1 MVLLHDP
8 PEVRQFAQR
17 GDPPVAEWPGR
28 VITREDLMAA
38 SGDKRDWFRYG
49 HRLKAYDRAWRE
61 FIDARRRRRNF
72 MAGFDWNQILI
83 LGEYGSGKTSLG
95 IKIARHFFG
104 LGHPVFSNS
113 RCAPHIGVQSRLGQ
127 IELTVMS
134 KGANANAWSCV
145 RMMTPDLDTLYGAL
159 VPVAILPATDAM
171 LTILPCRRGFM
182 CTITAFVTRT
192 MPLTFTSKIWSQSSQ
207 VNSSRSSQP
216 RAPIIPELLTRMSM
230 RPNSAM
236 TESTAASTDSWLVTS
251 IRTPSDLRPAP
262 AIAAAVSSASP

>member
-1 MVLLHDP
+1 MEPRRGRVARATVANFQRRWGPLKVGVGDVCREQKHGVYNIRELVNSHDFPPVPWRRPGGPGAAFSAVFWPRAPLSPYPTREKRRWGALTPVVLLHDP

-113 RCAPHIGVQSRLGQ
+113 RCAPTSASRAG
-127 IELTVMS
+127 S
-134 KGANANAWSCV
+134 G
-145 RMMTPDLDTLYGAL
+145 
-159 VPVAILPATDAM
+159 
-171 LTILPCRRGFM
+171 
-182 CTITAFVTRT
+182 
-192 MPLTFTSKIWSQSSQ
+192 
-207 VNSSRSSQP
+207 RSS
-216 RAPIIPELLTRMSM
+216 
-230 RPNSAM
+230 
-236 TESTAASTDSWLVTS
+236 
-251 IRTPSDLRPAP
+251 
-262 AIAAAVSSASP
+262 

>member
-104 LGHPVFSNS
+104 LGHPAFSNS
-113 RCAPHIGVQSRLGQ
+113 SCLFGSHL
-127 IELTVMS
+127 ELNEMYTVM
-134 KGANANAWSCV
+134 
-145 RMMTPDLDTLYGAL
+145 
-159 VPVAILPATDAM
+159 
-171 LTILPCRRGFM
+171 GFM
-182 CTITAFVTRT
+182 
-192 MPLTFTSKIWSQSSQ
+192 PKSS
-207 VNSSRSSQP
+207 VLLIDESS
-216 RAPIIPELLTRMSM
+216 
-230 RPNSAM
+230 
-236 TESTAASTDSWLVTS
+236 ASLASRVGHNV
-251 IRTPSDLRPAP
+251 
-262 AIAAAVSSASP
+262 AVSSFSEMNLNTRKQNCLVVYMTVTCKRRSNNGPARRG

>member
-1 MVLLHDP
+1 MEPRRGRVARATVANFQRRWGPLKVGVGDVCREQKHGVYNIRELVNSHDYP
-8 PEVRQFAQR
+8 PVPWRRPGGPGAAFSAVFWPRASPIIPLPHQRKTPLGGSDPSGSPTRPPRQLILSQKVCAVRQFAQR

-113 RCAPHIGVQSRLGQ
+113 RCAPTSASRAG
-127 IELTVMS
+127 S
-134 KGANANAWSCV
+134 G
-145 RMMTPDLDTLYGAL
+145 
-159 VPVAILPATDAM
+159 
-171 LTILPCRRGFM
+171 
-182 CTITAFVTRT
+182 
-192 MPLTFTSKIWSQSSQ
+192 
-207 VNSSRSSQP
+207 RSS
-216 RAPIIPELLTRMSM
+216 
-230 RPNSAM
+230 
-236 TESTAASTDSWLVTS
+236 
-251 IRTPSDLRPAP
+251 
-262 AIAAAVSSASP
+262 